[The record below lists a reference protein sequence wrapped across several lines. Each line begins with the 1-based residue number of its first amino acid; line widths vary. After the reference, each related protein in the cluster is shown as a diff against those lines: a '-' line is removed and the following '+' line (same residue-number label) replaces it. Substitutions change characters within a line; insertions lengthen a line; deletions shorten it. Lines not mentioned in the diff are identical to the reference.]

1 MADRIQLRGV
11 RVVGR
16 HGLLPEE
23 KERAQP
29 FEVDLDL
36 EVDLSRAAATDALG
50 DTVDYG
56 AVVDAVAAVVAGEH
70 SDLLEHLAE
79 RIARAAMAAAGSG
92 PAGPGPAGPDQAG
105 PAVEAVTV
113 TVRKLRPPVAADLA
127 SAGVRIHRRR
137 SDL

>member
-1 MADRIQLRGV
+1 VADTIQLRGL

-36 EVDLSRAAATDALG
+36 EVDLSRAGVTDALG

-56 AVVDAVAAVVAGEH
+56 AVVDAVVAVVAGEH

-79 RIARAAMAAAGSG
+79 RIATAAMAAAIAA
-92 PAGPGPAGPDQAG
+92 PGPGPAESAGSG

-127 SAGVRIHRRR
+127 SAGVRIRRGR

>member
-1 MADRIQLRGV
+1 MADTIQLRGL

-36 EVDLSRAAATDALG
+36 EVDLSRAGATDALG

-79 RIARAAMAAAGSG
+79 RIARAALAAAGTVGSG
-92 PAGPGPAGPDQAG
+92 PAGSAGAG

-113 TVRKLRPPVAADLA
+113 TLRKLRPPVAADLA